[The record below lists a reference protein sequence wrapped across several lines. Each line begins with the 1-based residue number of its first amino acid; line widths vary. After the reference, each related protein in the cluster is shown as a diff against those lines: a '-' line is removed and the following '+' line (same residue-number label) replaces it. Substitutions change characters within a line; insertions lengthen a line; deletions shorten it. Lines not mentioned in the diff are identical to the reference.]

1 MTTPDVNPAP
11 VRRRRPPGPLLAL
24 LAAASLVLSAC
35 SAFSPYAAEVN
46 GERITESELR
56 RELNAILENTE
67 YLDRVDQNFSGGSGG
82 RERVR
87 GDGAGTFNTVFV
99 AAVLDRRIGF
109 ALIHQ
114 EVERRGLEVSPE
126 LRRSTRADLEEN
138 YGKEIFS
145 AFPEAYRADLVRI
158 FAEQALLQKELGSGT
173 VDDAAV
179 KEFYEANQAAFAQTC
194 VRHILVATEAE
205 AAAVKARLDAGG
217 DFAEIAKAES
227 TDNQGGAGGSA
238 AKGGELGCVA
248 PNAFVPEF
256 EQAMTALQPGQVS
269 GPVKTDFG
277 FHIVQVTERKT
288 QSFEEAAPQIRENLQ
303 QRGPDPLQAFITGAL
318 DKAKIK
324 VNPRYGRFQRGP
336 NPGVRAPKLLE
347 PSSTTVPELPQ
358 PRSPQSP

>member
-1 MTTPDVNPAP
+1 MTSPDVTPAP
-11 VRRRRPPGPLLAL
+11 ARRAPARLLAL
-24 LAAASLVLSAC
+24 LGAAVVLLGAC

-46 GERITESELR
+46 GERISESELR
-56 RELNAILENTE
+56 QELNAILDNTA

-87 GDGAGTFNTVFV
+87 GDGAGTFNSVFV

-114 EVERRGLEVSPE
+114 EVERRKLKVSAE
-126 LRRSTRADLEEN
+126 LIRSTRADLEEN
-138 YGKEIFS
+138 YGKEIFA
-145 AFPEAYRADLVRI
+145 AFPKAYQDDLVRI
-158 FAEQALLQKELGSGT
+158 FAEQALLQKELGSGE

-179 KEFYEANQAAFAQTC
+179 REFYEANKEAFDQTC

-205 AAAVKARLDAGG
+205 AAALKARIDAGG

-227 TDNQGGAGGSA
+227 TDNQGPAGGSA
-238 AKGGELGCVA
+238 ARGGELGCVG
-248 PNAFVPEF
+248 PNALVPEF

-277 FHIVQVTERKT
+277 FHLIEVVERKT
-288 QSFEEAAPQIRENLQ
+288 LSLEEAAPRIRQNLQ
-303 QRGPDPLQAFITGAL
+303 QRGPDPLQVFVTEAL
-318 DKAKIK
+318 EKARIK
-324 VNPRYGRFQRGP
+324 VNPRYGRFERGP

-347 PSSTTVPELPQ
+347 PSSTTSLPELPQ
-358 PRSPQSP
+358 PNSP